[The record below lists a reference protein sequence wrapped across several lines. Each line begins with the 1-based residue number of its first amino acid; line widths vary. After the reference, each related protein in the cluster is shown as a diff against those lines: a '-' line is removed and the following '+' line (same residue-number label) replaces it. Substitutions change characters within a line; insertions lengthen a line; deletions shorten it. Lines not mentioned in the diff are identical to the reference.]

1 VSWQSVALVGFNTAQ
16 VIALAW
22 IVAWQQRAA
31 HERRKDNAALPGLI
45 AEKVNGASTS

>member
-1 VSWQSVALVGFNTAQ
+1 

-31 HERRKDNAALPGLI
+31 HERRKDNAALPALV
-45 AEKVNGASTS
+45 AERVNGTST